1 MTNQE
6 IITLINA
13 NPACHLATVSS
24 AKPAVRGML
33 IYRAAP
39 NEIIFHTG
47 SFKELYTQLEANPNV
62 EFCFNDFAAGKQV
75 RVRGTAKKTDDSA
88 LKAEIMGKR
97 PFLKNI
103 ADEKGDDA
111 LIVYKVTNLT
121 ATVWT
126 MSSNTA
132 PTVFNPLN

>member
-13 NPACHLATVSS
+13 NPACHLATVYNG
-24 AKPAVRGML
+24 KPAVRGML

-47 SFKELYTQLEANPNV
+47 SFKELYAQLEANPDV

-75 RVRGTAKKTDDSA
+75 RVKGKAQKTDDSA
-88 LKAEIMGKR
+88 LQAEIIEKR

-103 ADEKGDDA
+103 AIEKGEDA
-111 LIVYKVTNLT
+111 LKVYKVTNLS
-121 ATVWT
+121 AAVWT

-132 PTVFNPLN
+132 PTVFKPLN